1 MNDGAVAQSIVLPH
15 RSPKSFLTG
24 WIASTSRNEA
34 ARRTLTLGDFVRALR
49 HRWILFT
56 AILLAVTALV
66 AAVSFLLPTR
76 YTAEAT
82 LRIEPNPRSTAQI
95 GDNAGGPPD
104 QALIE
109 TEVNLIRSRAVLA
122 TALEEFDTTE
132 QVAIVRPDRPM
143 TPESFREAAIEA
155 AGKAIE
161 VQREGPSYL
170 VTIAASL
177 SDADLAARLS
187 NAVAQAY
194 LDQRHSNSESTGGEQ
209 LANIETQIAEV
220 RGKLDDAERAAADYR
235 ASRGIVSDASSG
247 TITQQQIAPIS
258 MQLAT
263 AEAQAAEAA
272 ARLDAA
278 RREIAGGGI
287 EALSENL
294 RSDVVT
300 ELQKQ
305 RAEIMRERGEI
316 VTRYGPN
323 HPSMIEADQKLADIN
338 SQLRAE
344 AMRIENN
351 LAANAQSTA
360 ASAASLRGKL
370 NELRGRQASD
380 ARQSVTAEG
389 LEREA
394 LAQREAYQEL
404 TQAAQYARQ
413 LQQGAIP
420 AGAIVQKAVTPK
432 DPSFPNRP
440 LFVVLGALVGGLL
453 GAGAVGFR
461 EMAGQPILSPD
472 DVARYVGIGCGG
484 VLPPVTA
491 KQRRRAGS
499 GDNLW
504 DYVVARP
511 TSKYAESLRQIRR
524 AIRADVRGKTGVY
537 AITSAVPG
545 EGKTTLTLSL
555 GRIAALAGDE
565 VLVIDCDLRRRSLT
579 RELGLT
585 SPHSLSDV
593 IYGRASL
600 NEAILTDTA
609 SGLDVLPASELD
621 NGGRDILGSAAMAQ
635 LLARLRGQFDMI
647 LLDTPPLLAVADAR
661 TVAAMA
667 DGTIFSIDADS
678 TPAATARAAVSR
690 LEADGITN
698 LGAILTFRRAG
709 KAAKAAMGQDYGKY
723 DDYFSD

>member
-15 RSPKSFLTG
+15 RSPKSLLSG

-34 ARRTLTLGDFVRALR
+34 ARAPLSLGDFLRALR
-49 HRWILFT
+49 HRWLLFALIT
-56 AILLAVTALV
+56 LAVTVLVTAISFALP
-66 AAVSFLLPTR
+66 SR
-76 YTAEAT
+76 YTGEAV
-82 LRIEPNPRSTAQI
+82 LRIEPNPRSTAEI
-95 GDNAGGPPD
+95 GENVNRPPD
-104 QALIE
+104 EALIE

-122 TALEEFDTTE
+122 QAVKGLDNAEIASLIRSDVPLAPAE
-132 QVAIVRPDRPM
+132 VRP
-143 TPESFREAAIEA
+143 AAIEA
-155 AGKAIE
+155 LGQSIE
-161 VQREGPSYL
+161 VEREGTTYL
-170 VTIAASL
+170 VGISVTL
-177 SDADLAARLS
+177 ADPELAARLA
-187 NAVAQAY
+187 NAVATSY
-194 LDQRHSNSESTGGEQ
+194 LDLRHTHSESTGGEQ
-209 LANIETQIAEV
+209 LENIEAQIADV
-220 RGKLDDAERAAADYR
+220 RSSLDEAERTAAEFR
-235 ASRGIVSDASSG
+235 ASRGIVSDEGSG

-272 ARLDAA
+272 ARLASA
-278 RREIAGGGI
+278 RREIAAGGI

-300 ELQKQ
+300 ELQRQ
-305 RAEIMRERGEI
+305 RADIMRERGEI

-323 HPSMIEADQKLADIN
+323 HPSMIEANQQLSDIDA
-338 SQLRAE
+338 QLRAE
-344 AMRIENN
+344 ATRIENN
-351 LAANAQSTA
+351 LTANARSTA
-360 ASAASLRGKL
+360 ASAASLRSKL
-370 NELRGRQASD
+370 NELRARQASD

-420 AGAIVQKAVTPK
+420 AGSIVQRAVEPD

-440 LFVVLGALVGGLL
+440 LFAVLGALVGGLL
-453 GAGAVGFR
+453 GAGFVGVR
-461 EMAGQPILSPD
+461 EMAGQTLISPE
-472 DVARYVGIGCGG
+472 DVGNKVGIGCGG

-491 KQRRRAGS
+491 RQRRKAGS
-499 GDNLW
+499 GENLW
-504 DYVVARP
+504 DYVISRP
-511 TSKYAESLRQIRR
+511 TSQYAESLRQIRR
-524 AIRADVRGKTGVY
+524 AIRADLRGKTGIY

-545 EGKTTLTLSL
+545 EGKTTLTVSL

-565 VLVIDCDLRRRSLT
+565 VLVIDCDLRRRSLS
-579 RELGLT
+579 RQLGLS

-609 SGLDVLPASELD
+609 SGLDVLPASEAD
-621 NGGRDILGSAAMAQ
+621 DVGRDILGSAAMAQ

-661 TVAAMA
+661 TVAALA
-667 DGTIFSIDADS
+667 DGTILSIDADS
-678 TPAATARAAVSR
+678 TPAPTARAAVSR
-690 LEADGITN
+690 LEADGISN
-698 LGAILTFRRAG
+698 LGAILTFRKAG
-709 KAAKAAMGQDYGKY
+709 KAAKAALGQNYGKY
-723 DDYFSD
+723 DDYFAD